1 MRRGWAWISIASLAL
16 AACAAVQNTSNVTPD
31 ASPSQAEATT
41 STSSSPSPNAP
52 LAIAGLP
59 VHAGEIGLAYAPV
72 TLAAK
77 GGVTAYMWSS
87 TAVPPGLVLSPTG
100 VLSGNPTV
108 TGTYS
113 LTLTVS
119 DSAGGSAVGRTT
131 VVVYP
136 QLAMNEFCASK
147 CVVGKGCTKCGT
159 FGSVSKGLA
168 PYSYRVVGGSVPKGM
183 TLKGLALVGGFPIGA
198 ASLSVMVTDKLG
210 AQAQVDATWS
220 VYGPAALLKGRTS
233 SPCTNNFSFNVSCSV
248 TWTYSG
254 GNPTVAPK
262 LAITGYLPWTDP
274 NTGRVYSPK
283 APPAG
288 WAVSIKSGVI
298 TISANYADPCVADYA
313 GYINFVLRDPSAC
326 ATTLSSNTGQLL
338 VDLRYAC

>member
-1 MRRGWAWISIASLAL
+1 VRRAWAWISIASLAL
-16 AACAAVQNTSNVTPD
+16 AACAAVQNTSNVTPN
-31 ASPSQAEATT
+31 ASPSQTEATA
-41 STSSSPSPNAP
+41 SPSPSPSPNAP
-52 LAIAGLP
+52 LAIASLP

-72 TLAAK
+72 ALAAK
-77 GGVTAYMWSS
+77 GGVTPYMWSS
-87 TAVPPGLVLSPTG
+87 TAVPPGLVLSPAG

-168 PYSYRVVGGSVPKGM
+168 PYSYRVVGGAVPKGM
-183 TLKGLALVGGFPIGA
+183 TLKGLALVGGFPIGS

-210 AQAQVDATWS
+210 AHVQVDATWS
-220 VYGPAALLKGRTS
+220 VYGPAAFLRSRS
-233 SPCTNNFSFNVSCSV
+233 STDCIDSANPPQCS
-248 TWTYSG
+248 TTGWTYSG

-262 LAITGYLPWTDP
+262 AVIIRYSTYCNAFGNCMTPTSPPPQWNVAIGGGKITFSAGGIACNASSYLGTL
-274 NTGRVYSPK
+274 
-283 APPAG
+283 
-288 WAVSIKSGVI
+288 
-298 TISANYADPCVADYA
+298 TIE
-313 GYINFVLRDPSAC
+313 LLDPSKC
-326 ATTLSSNTGQLL
+326 ATTSPSNQLNL
-338 VDLRYAC
+338 IVDIENNC